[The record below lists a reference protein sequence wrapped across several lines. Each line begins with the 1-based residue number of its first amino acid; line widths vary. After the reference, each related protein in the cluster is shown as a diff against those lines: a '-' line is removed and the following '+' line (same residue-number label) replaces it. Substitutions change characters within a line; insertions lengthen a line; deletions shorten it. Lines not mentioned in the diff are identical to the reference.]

1 MNQEVIKPSKNSGYF
16 LAIVAESLYLINL
29 LLVPVLAFLILGW
42 LYFKYEGKSSPLAGC
57 HLRQT
62 FSATIWAG
70 LLLVLVNWVIISAAG
85 YDKPYTWVV
94 VIPYF
99 IVCHSTLV
107 LLGIFGLARAIA
119 GKRFHYPIIGPTS

>member
-1 MNQEVIKPSKNSGYF
+1 MDENMIEPSNEPGYF

-29 LLVPVLAFLILGW
+29 LLVPVLAFLVLGW
-42 LYFKYEGKSSPLAGC
+42 LYFKYEGKSPSLAGC

-70 LLLVLVNWVIISAAG
+70 LLLILVNGVIISAAG

-107 LLGIFGLARAIA
+107 LLGIFGLARAMA
-119 GKRFHYPIIGPTS
+119 GKRFHYPIIGPSS